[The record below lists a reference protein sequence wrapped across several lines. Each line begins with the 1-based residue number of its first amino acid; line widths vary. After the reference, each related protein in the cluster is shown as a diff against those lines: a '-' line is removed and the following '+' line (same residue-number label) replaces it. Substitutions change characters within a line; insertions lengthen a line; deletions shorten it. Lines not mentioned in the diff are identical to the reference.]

1 VKVRGLPVAVIGL
14 GLMGGAIARNL
25 AAAGWRVT
33 GIDPDP
39 AAAERARANG
49 VRTVDSVAGLPRDV
63 CLILTSLP
71 GPDSLR
77 ATVQALAARPEL
89 DCVLAELSTLAIADK
104 VAARDLLAPTRIAV
118 LDCPISGTGA
128 QAVDADLSI
137 YASGERAAWDRVA
150 DIFPTFAR
158 RPRYVGDFGA
168 GTRLKYIANLLV
180 AIHNVASA
188 EAMGLAEVAG
198 IDAVTAVEVLREGA
212 GNSRIFELRAPMMA
226 SRCYEPAT
234 MKLEVWAK
242 DMQLIGAFA
251 RERGART
258 PLFDA
263 TVPVYEAVRYERP
276 QQDTAAVFEALRK
289 T

>member
-1 VKVRGLPVAVIGL
+1 MQALTVAVIGL

-39 AAAERARANG
+39 AAAQRACENG
-49 VRTVDSVAGLPRDV
+49 VRLVDSVAALPRDV
-63 CLILTSLP
+63 GLILTSLP
-71 GPDSLR
+71 DGDSLR
-77 ATVQALAARPEL
+77 ATAQALARQTGFE
-89 DCVLAELSTLAIADK
+89 CVLAELSTLALHDK
-104 VAARDLLAPTRIAV
+104 DGARDLLAPVGVAV

-128 QAVDADLSI
+128 QAVDGDLSI

-150 DIFPTFAR
+150 HIFPAFAR
-158 RPRYVGDFGA
+158 RPRYVGDFGT

-188 EAMGLAEVAG
+188 EAMALAEAAG
-198 IDAVTAVEVLREGA
+198 IDVAMAVEVLREGA
-212 GNSRIFELRAPMMA
+212 GNSRIFELRAPLMA
-226 SRCYEPAT
+226 RRCYEPAT
-234 MKLEVWAK
+234 MKLDVWAK
-242 DMQLIGAFA
+242 DMQLIGDFA

-263 TVPVYEAVRYERP
+263 TVPVYESVRHERP
-276 QQDTAAVFEALRK
+276 QQDTAAVFEALRR